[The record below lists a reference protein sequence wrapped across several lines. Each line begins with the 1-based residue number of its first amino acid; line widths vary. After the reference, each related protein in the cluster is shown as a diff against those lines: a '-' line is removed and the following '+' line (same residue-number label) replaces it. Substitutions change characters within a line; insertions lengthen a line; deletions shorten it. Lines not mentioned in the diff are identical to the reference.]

1 MAVCNEYLEWP
12 SATESEQV
20 PDFDGWGSRSC
31 SGLGEWDSEAPPR
44 RVTRSWSGG
53 VGSDEPPARCTRSW
67 SGMSVDAAPPRDLWP
82 FGSVGDAGNVF
93 PASLKGDNA
102 DEAKVSHESGTS
114 ATGEGDDLAT
124 LKMSEL
130 KRICKSLELKVGGNK
145 DELVQRIRALRALQD
160 CPTAATSKP
169 PMSMAEDMPELTIA
183 SPPSLLGKGFEAGA
197 VGAQVRWMH
206 GTVPS
211 ALSRCPTKDMSLV
224 SLHCGFSP
232 LTAEAWEIPDDPLP
246 AARICF
252 GMHSHLELLHA
263 DSVELARLHDNRVEE
278 AARHEERGR
287 QQRIQQMQMQ
297 HLVSL
302 QQQQPQL
309 PLPARTQ
316 ESATPASDSI
326 KLQQGEQCALNAELD
341 LHPDLKQSLAQFLRS
356 YDQLIAAS
364 VQPQEG
370 SQRPAKRPR
379 GVHMPSGV

>member
-1 MAVCNEYLEWP
+1 MHILRKSPLESFHSLYGSCRESQSSLYDLRDSSSESEKRRGVEQGKSVRGRQAGAAGGPAPRAP
-12 SATESEQV
+12 SAM
-20 PDFDGWGSRSC
+20 PC
-31 SGLGEWDSEAPPR
+31 S
-44 RVTRSWSGG
+44 
-53 VGSDEPPARCTRSW
+53 
-67 SGMSVDAAPPRDLWP
+67 
-82 FGSVGDAGNVF
+82 
-93 PASLKGDNA
+93 
-102 DEAKVSHESGTS
+102 
-114 ATGEGDDLAT
+114 
-124 LKMSEL
+124 
-130 KRICKSLELKVGGNK
+130 
-145 DELVQRIRALRALQD
+145 
-160 CPTAATSKP
+160 
-169 PMSMAEDMPELTIA
+169 
-183 SPPSLLGKGFEAGA
+183 LGKGFQVGA
-197 VGAQVRWMH
+197 VGTQAHQAHGMH
-206 GTVPS
+206 RTVPS